1 MRYLLDSNICVYALK
16 NRPPKVLRRL
26 EVAGRA
32 TVAVSVITVL
42 ELHQGRQ

>member
-26 EVAGRA
+26 EVAARESNSLGLRPRK
-32 TVAVSVITVL
+32 S
-42 ELHQGRQ
+42 